1 MDKENKIIFLMIV
14 ISLLLA
20 CNIYTTSLHLLNYE
34 KQKEAGN
41 NRWQQV
47 ENRILELEE
56 QVYGG
61 NN

>member
-14 ISLLLA
+14 ISFLLA

-41 NRWQQV
+41 DRWKQV
-47 ENRILELEE
+47 ENRIIELEE
-56 QVYGG
+56 QINGG
-61 NN
+61 NS